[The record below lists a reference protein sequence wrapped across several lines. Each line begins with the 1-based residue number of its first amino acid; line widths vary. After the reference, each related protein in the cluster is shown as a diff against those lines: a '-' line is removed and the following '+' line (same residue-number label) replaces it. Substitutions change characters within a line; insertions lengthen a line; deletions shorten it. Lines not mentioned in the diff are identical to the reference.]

1 MGKVRGSM
9 ETETSA
15 AARVQRPFQRVLVAD
30 AARLAPG
37 IASELLRGFGVSLIL
52 GRYVPAAAMGVFT
65 LFWLSQTY
73 AAALATGWLQ
83 NAVIRFLPEDSSR
96 LPRYLWLVWCTV
108 AVTGLIAAALALA
121 LGTLW
126 GDRFRWPYLAWTVG
140 ILCGNALYTLFQ
152 STLRGVFDQR
162 RYTTSAMLLAAV
174 EVLLLLA
181 LLPRAGD
188 PAGTA
193 LMVMAVSYL
202 PVLAWQYWR
211 LERLASAAV
220 PVTGPQ
226 ESTHALLGRSVGYG
240 LPLALSGLIV
250 TLLQSGDRYLLAGL
264 VSLRDVGIY
273 TFWMS
278 IGLQFGRGMYNLVFA
293 VLNPRLFQLHATDPT
308 GADAWARALGGTYV
322 AVFLPLVTAIGLV
335 IPGTLALLDIRSEYV
350 ASGHLVLFGLGT
362 AFLFGLSQLC
372 GKRREFEARTGVF
385 VWAAGLGAAVM
396 VTGVYLLVPIAGV
409 EGAAVATLAGVATYC
424 AVLAA
429 VSRMVPSPLAMVWGV
444 IGCLGLLSIR
454 RMTAGSSFADEA
466 VAVALVGVLYAF
478 LVWPWLRR
486 LKVVEP

>member
-1 MGKVRGSM
+1 M

-83 NAVIRFLPEDSSR
+83 NAVIRFLPEDGAR
-96 LPRYLWLVWCTV
+96 LPRYLGLIWGTV
-108 AVTGLIAAALALA
+108 ALTGLVAAALALA

-126 GDRFRWPYLAWTVG
+126 GERFRWPYLAWTVG
-140 ILCGNALYTLFQ
+140 VLCGNALYTLFQ

-162 RYTTSAMLLAAV
+162 RYTTSAMLLAV
-174 EVLLLLA
+174 IEVLLLLA
-181 LLPRAGD
+181 LLPRASD

-202 PVLAWQYWR
+202 PVLAWQYRR
-211 LERLASAAV
+211 LGRLARTTVLAA
-220 PVTGPQ
+220 GSQ
-226 ESTHALLGRSVGYG
+226 ESTRVLLRRSVGYG

-264 VSLRDVGIY
+264 VSLRDLGIY

-293 VLNPRLFQLHATDPT
+293 VLNPRLFQLHGTDPA
-308 GADAWARALGGTYV
+308 GANAWARALGGTYV

-335 IPGTLALLDIRSEYV
+335 IPGALALLNIRSEYV

-396 VTGVYLLVPIAGV
+396 VVGVYLLVPAAGI
-409 EGAAVATLAGVATYC
+409 EGAAIATLAGVATYC
-424 AVLAA
+424 GVLAA
-429 VSRMVPSPLAMVWGV
+429 VSRTVPSPLAMIWGV
-444 IGCLGLLSIR
+444 IGCLGLLATGR
-454 RMTAGSSFADEA
+454 FFAGTSFVGEA
-466 VAVALVGVLYAF
+466 IAISLVGVLYAL
-478 LVWPWLRR
+478 LVWPRLRR
-486 LKVVEP
+486 LKVVGP